1 MANAWLEADVPG
13 IVRLASLVD
22 RVHQEAD
29 VPMTVLSEIRQLE
42 DRYGLSPLARRRLQ
56 WEIDRAGGPVEGDE
70 AKGDESRWLR
80 AVSD

>member
-29 VPMTVLSEIRQLE
+29 VPMTVSERN
-42 DRYGLSPLARRRLQ
+42 SPA
-56 WEIDRAGGPVEGDE
+56 
-70 AKGDESRWLR
+70 
-80 AVSD
+80 